1 MANTVEHADLK
12 DVRHIKLCG
21 SKQTYCGH
29 PRQCG
34 IYNFGGGEI
43 AVVHHHAP
51 NQYEVPSDVLHSP
64 PRGYQARS
72 VRLLQRSVDG
82 GETWPQENN
91 VVIFD
96 ESAPI
101 EERRERIFGAQ
112 DKPRERMDMSRDD
125 AIFNW
130 VKSWVGPED
139 EWGIPKLI
147 PFVLRSIDKGY
158 TWEHTPTV
166 VQHPFNRDMG
176 LLADNHPVVRM
187 PDGTFLAAL
196 SVGGAGVCLFA
207 TEDDGL
213 TWEYISLIARMGED
227 AIGGSPTYA
236 GLVLLATGRL
246 LCFMLF
252 KKGRMPCICMNYS
265 DDGYNWTKPKA
276 IVRWGDSPWSRIP
289 VEKNRCTGPGGQCQ
303 RNTLTFGDGVHFGK
317 EELAGRPEACEEPEC
332 PRGDTYGPRDGVH
345 YRSPWPMLLAD
356 GRLLVLFG
364 RRRIPYGIGC
374 LFSEDNGASWS
385 SQYVVRA
392 DGFSGDI
399 GYPVATQLDDGRIFT
414 TYYMA
419 LEDGNK
425 FGGARFIGGSFF
437 NLP

>member
-1 MANTVEHADLK
+1 MANIAEHIDLK

-43 AVVHHHAP
+43 AVAHHHAP
-51 NQYEVPSDVLHSP
+51 SRYDVAGDVKHNSP
-64 PRGYQARS
+64 GVHARA
-72 VRLLQRSVDG
+72 VRLLQRSLDS

-96 ESAPI
+96 ESAPL
-101 EERRERIFGAQ
+101 EKRRNQVFGVP
-112 DKPRERMDMSRDD
+112 DKPRERMDMSQDG

-139 EWGIPKLI
+139 EAGIPKLI
-147 PFVLRSIDKGY
+147 PFVLRSVDKGH
-158 TWEHTPTV
+158 TWEHTPTI
-166 VQHPFNRDMG
+166 VQHPFNRDMTLG
-176 LLADNHPVVRM
+176 ADNHPVVQM

-196 SVGGAGVCLFA
+196 SLSNAGVCLFA
-207 TEDDGL
+207 TEDNGL
-213 TWEYISLIARMGED
+213 TWEYISVIARTSED
-227 AIGGSPTYA
+227 LVGGGPTYA
-236 GLVLLATGRL
+236 GLIRLATGRL

-252 KKGRMPCICMNYS
+252 KKGPMPCICMNYS
-265 DDGYNWTKPKA
+265 DDGYNWTEPKA

-289 VEKNRCTGPGGQCQ
+289 IEKKRCVGGPQCM
-303 RNTLTFGDGVHFGK
+303 RNTLTFGDAVHFGK
-317 EELAGRPEACEEPEC
+317 EKLAGMPWTCEGPEC

-356 GRLLVLFG
+356 GRLLVLFA

-374 LFSEDNGASWS
+374 LFSEDDGASWS

-392 DGFSGDI
+392 DGFSPDL

-414 TYYMA
+414 AYYMS

-425 FGGARFIGGSFF
+425 FGGSRFIGGSFF